1 MGIGYRSLDKQATTC
16 LFQLIS
22 ERYER
27 DRCAQRPEN
36 LRPLREFL
44 TNPFADWSA
53 PSNCI
58 MSETGIPKAS
68 QRRIRVN
75 RAFTPR
81 ALRRG

>member
-53 PSNCI
+53 PF
-58 MSETGIPKAS
+58 ELHHVRDWDP
-68 QRRIRVN
+68 
-75 RAFTPR
+75 
-81 ALRRG
+81 